1 LILRVCTSV
10 LVLFWLIAAGALA
23 ASVRPVERPDSE
35 VLLLAVAV
43 EGRVLADALPAYSVS
58 GGGVLLPLGELC
70 RLLGVAVTVDPERGT
85 AAGTIL
91 TAARPFSLDLG
102 AGSVRIA
109 GKDQPLVPGELEMH
123 ADDLYVDMRRIARW
137 LPVDLDLDRGAA
149 ALTVRPREPFP
160 SLVQEDRER
169 AAGLTLAGARGG
181 GGAAFPSIPNRYS
194 LFGSP
199 FLDQTVRIT
208 SEAGGAGRQT
218 HVDYSTYLTGD
229 LFFLESSAYLAG
241 TGGGFSDARIT
252 LGRSDPDGQLLG
264 PLHARQFALG
274 DVYHPGL
281 DLLSAG
287 RSGTGATVSN
297 FPLEQPTQF
306 DRNTFRGE
314 LPPGWQLELYRGE
327 TLLDFRASAPDGR
340 YEIADVALLAGFNA
354 FRLVFYGP
362 QGQRREEVR
371 SFNVGAS
378 LAPAGRLLYRV
389 TWLDPG
395 LKIAGVAVAGAGAR
409 AIGELR
415 LGLSPRWT
423 LEATAARVSFQ
434 GAAHDYVRA
443 GLHGFLGA
451 VFLGAD
457 AVLTPGGGSAFQGSA
472 QTRVAGVGI
481 SLQHAEMSRFVSER
495 FSTTGP
501 LLRETLLRFDA
512 TVPKSFLPALPMT
525 LDLKRDDLAAG
536 GSVTEVRHRLSA
548 MGGGF
553 ALTNLLTWNFSR
565 PASGAVSRDTSG
577 ELLVSRF
584 AGDVSIRGGLTYTLA
599 PEVRSTSLSL
609 TAERRVL
616 SEYLVSA
623 GAQQSYAPSVT
634 TWIVGASRLE
644 GPFAVGAQ
652 ARYSRPGGLA
662 ISAVFTVGLAYDKSS
677 GKLHM
682 QAASVA
688 SNGGV
693 SARAFVDENGNGRFD
708 PGERLIEGALFDINA
723 SPAPVRADARG
734 RAFIVNVPGHQWS
747 DVSLR
752 ASSLEDPSWK
762 PSVPG
767 VRVASRPG
775 KTAHVDLPVQA
786 MGEVTGTVWS
796 ANEVSRRAVPG
807 ARVELLRP
815 DCSVAASARSAFDGF
830 FDISDVVPGLYTL
843 RASATGLM
851 ENGRPVEVEANGA
864 LLEGMDLVLHGNLEG
879 LPSPVF

>member
-1 LILRVCTSV
+1 LLFRLSACA
-10 LVLFWLIAAGALA
+10 LVLFWLIAAGGFA
-23 ASVRPVERPDSE
+23 ANVPPVERPDSE
-35 VLLLAVAV
+35 VLLLAVRV
-43 EGRVLADALPAYSVS
+43 EGRVLADALPAYSVA

-70 RLLGVAVTVDPERGT
+70 RLLGVAVSVDLERGT

-91 TAARPFSLDLG
+91 TAARPFSLDLA

-109 GKDQPLVPGELEMH
+109 GKSQPLIAGEQELH
-123 ADDLYVDMRRIARW
+123 ADDLYVDMRRIGAW
-137 LPVDLDLDRGAA
+137 LPVDLDLDRGAG
-149 ALTVRPREPFP
+149 ALTVHPREPLP
-160 SLVQEDRER
+160 SLVQENRER
-169 AAGLTLAGARGG
+169 AAGLALAGASGG
-181 GGAAFPSIPNRYS
+181 GTAAFPSVPNRYS

-218 HVDYSTYLTGD
+218 RMDFSTYLTGD
-229 LFFLESSAYLAG
+229 LLFLESSAYLAG
-241 TGGGFSDARIT
+241 TDGGFSDARIT

-274 DVYHPGL
+274 DVYDPGL
-281 DLLSAG
+281 DLLSVG
-287 RSGTGATVSN
+287 RSGTGAFVSN
-297 FPLEQPTQF
+297 FPLDQPTQF

-340 YEIADVALLAGFNA
+340 YEIADVPLLAGFNA

-362 QGQRREEVR
+362 QGQRREELR

-378 LAPAGRLLYRV
+378 LAPAGSLLYRV

-409 AIGELR
+409 AIGEVR
-415 LGLSPRWT
+415 YGLSPRWT
-423 LEATAARVSFQ
+423 LEATAAQVSFQ
-434 GAAHDYVRA
+434 GAAHDYVQA

-451 VFLGAD
+451 VLLGAD
-457 AVLTPGGGSAFQGSA
+457 AVVTPDGGSALQGSA

-481 SLQHAEMSRFVSER
+481 SLQHAEMSRFVSEQ
-495 FSTTGP
+495 FLATGP

-512 TVPKSFLPALPMT
+512 TVPRSFLPALPMT

-536 GSVTEVRHRLSA
+536 GSITEVRHRLSA
-548 MGGGF
+548 MSGGF
-553 ALTNLLTWNFSR
+553 ALTNQLIWNLSR
-565 PASGAVSRDTSG
+565 PAAGAVSRDASG

-584 AGDVSIRGGLTYTLA
+584 AGDVSIRGGWTYSLA
-599 PEVRSTSLSL
+599 PEVRSTGLSL
-609 TAERRVL
+609 TAERRVF
-616 SEYLVSA
+616 SEYLVSV

-634 TWIVGASRLE
+634 TAIFGASRLE

-662 ISAVFTVGLAYDKSS
+662 ISAVFTVGLAYDKASAS
-677 GKLHM
+677 LRT
-682 QAASVA
+682 QAASIA

-708 PGERLIEGALFDINA
+708 PGEPPVAGALFDINS

-734 RAFIVNVPGHQWS
+734 QAFIVNVPGHQWS
-747 DVSLR
+747 DVSLA
-752 ASSLEDPSWK
+752 ASSLEDPSWR
-762 PSVPG
+762 PSIPG

-775 KTAHVDLPVQA
+775 KTTVVDLPVQA
-786 MGEVTGTVWS
+786 MGEITGTVWS
-796 ANEVSRRAVPG
+796 AEEGARRAVPG

-815 DCSVAASARSAFDGF
+815 DCSVAAVIRSAFDGF
-830 FDISDVVPGLYTL
+830 FDFPDVAPGLYTL
-843 RASATGLM
+843 HASADGLSDAALEAAIEPTGT
-851 ENGRPVEVEANGA
+851 
-864 LLEGMDLVLHGNLEG
+864 LLEGKDLVLRRR
-879 LPSPVF
+879 